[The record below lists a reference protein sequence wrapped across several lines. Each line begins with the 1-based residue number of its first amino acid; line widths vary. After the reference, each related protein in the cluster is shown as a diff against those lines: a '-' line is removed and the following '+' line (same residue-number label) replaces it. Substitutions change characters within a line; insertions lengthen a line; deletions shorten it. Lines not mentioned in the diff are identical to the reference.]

1 MEEDFGVIARV
12 LSGAIYGV
20 DAFTV
25 DVEVDFSRKGLPA
38 FSMVG
43 LADNA
48 VRESRDRVFS
58 ALKSSSYTLPP
69 ARITVNLAPADRK
82 KVGSVYDLP
91 LAIGLL
97 LGAGVVPP
105 EATAGFYM
113 AGELS
118 LTGEVRPVHGI
129 LPLAILARDKGARGF
144 LVPAANAAEAAV
156 VEGLAVY
163 PVQSVSEAVE
173 FFLGTPLQ
181 AVVAQPFSVSAQ
193 GHSPLLDYADV
204 KGQEH
209 AKRAVEIAT
218 AGGHNMLFLGPPGS
232 GKSMLAQRLPSVLP
246 PLSFEE
252 ALETTKIYS
261 VAGLLEADHG
271 LIQERPFR
279 TPHHT
284 ISEYG
289 LIGGGAWPKP
299 GEISLAHRGVLFLD
313 ELLEFR
319 KQTLEV
325 LRQPLETGA
334 VTIAR
339 ATQTVQFP
347 AHCML
352 IAAMNPCPCGY
363 LTDTRRPCTCTPSD
377 IRRYRAR
384 LSGPLLDRIDLH
396 VEVPAVS
403 YADMS
408 AEKPGKS
415 SVTMRENVMQARAI
429 QAKRYAGTGIS
440 GNAALQGQALDT
452 YCALDTKTRS
462 FLGNAVERLCLSARA
477 YTRILRLARTIADL
491 QAEEHLSL
499 AHVAEAINC
508 RCLDR
513 EQGM

>member
-1 MEEDFGVIARV
+1 M
-12 LSGAIYGV
+12 
-20 DAFTV
+20 
-25 DVEVDFSRKGLPA
+25 
-38 FSMVG
+38 
-43 LADNA
+43 
-48 VRESRDRVFS
+48 
-58 ALKSSSYTLPP
+58 
-69 ARITVNLAPADRK
+69 
-82 KVGSVYDLP
+82 
-91 LAIGLL
+91 
-97 LGAGVVPP
+97 
-105 EATAGFYM
+105 
-113 AGELS
+113 
-118 LTGEVRPVHGI
+118 
-129 LPLAILARDKGARGF
+129 
-144 LVPAANAAEAAV
+144 
-156 VEGLAVY
+156 
-163 PVQSVSEAVE
+163 
-173 FFLGTPLQ
+173 
-181 AVVAQPFSVSAQ
+181 
-193 GHSPLLDYADV
+193 
-204 KGQEH
+204 
-209 AKRAVEIAT
+209 
-218 AGGHNMLFLGPPGS
+218 
-232 GKSMLAQRLPSVLP
+232 
-246 PLSFEE
+246 
-252 ALETTKIYS
+252 
-261 VAGLLEADHG
+261 LEADHG

>member
-1 MEEDFGVIARV
+1 MIARV
-12 LSGAIYGV
+12 LSGAVYGV

-25 DVEVDFSRKGLPA
+25 DVEIDFSRKGLPA

-43 LADNA
+43 LADGA

-58 ALKSSSYTLPP
+58 ALKSSSYSLPP

-82 KVGSVYDLP
+82 KAGSVYDLP

-97 LGAGVVPP
+97 QGAGVLPP
-105 EATAGFYM
+105 ESTAGYYL

-118 LTGEVRPVHGI
+118 LTGEVRPVQGI

-144 LVPAANAAEAAV
+144 IVPASNALEAAV
-156 VEGLAVY
+156 VEGLKVY
-163 PVQSVSEAVE
+163 PVQSVSEAAE
-173 FFLGTPLQ
+173 FFLGAATLSP
-181 AVVAQPFSVSAQ
+181 AKAKPFTRESNHAF
-193 GHSPLLDYADV
+193 GLLDYADV
-204 KGQEH
+204 KGQDH

-218 AGGHNMLFLGPPGS
+218 AGGHNMLLLGPPGS

-246 PLSFEE
+246 SLSFEE
-252 ALETTKIYS
+252 ALEVTKIYS

-271 LIQERPFR
+271 LMQERPFR

-289 LIGGGAWPKP
+289 LIGGGSWPKP
-299 GEISLAHRGVLFLD
+299 GEISLAHGGVLFLD

-339 ATQTVQFP
+339 ANQTVQFP
-347 AHCML
+347 ASCML

-363 LTDTRRPCTCTPSD
+363 LTDTRKACTCSQAD

-415 SVTMRENVMQARAI
+415 SAEMRANVMRARDI
-429 QAKRYAGTGIS
+429 QATRYAGNGS
-440 GNAALQGQALDT
+440 MCNADLQGQNLDK
-452 YCALDTKTRS
+452 YCGLDEKTRA
-462 FLGNAVERLCLSARA
+462 FLGKAVERLCLSARA
-477 YTRILRLARTIADL
+477 YTRILRLSRTIADL
-491 QAEEHLSL
+491 QAEDNIRLE
-499 AHVAEAINC
+499 HVAEAINC

-513 EQGM
+513 EQ

>member
-1 MEEDFGVIARV
+1 MIARV
-12 LSGAIYGV
+12 LSGAVYGV

-25 DVEVDFSRKGLPA
+25 DVEIDFSRKGLPA

-43 LADNA
+43 LADGA

-58 ALKSSSYTLPP
+58 ALKSSSYSLPP

-97 LGAGVVPP
+97 QGAGVLPP
-105 EATAGFYM
+105 ESTTGYYL

-118 LTGEVRPVHGI
+118 LTGEVRPVQGI
-129 LPLAILARDKGARGF
+129 LPLAILARNKGARGF
-144 LVPAANAAEAAV
+144 IVPAPNALEAAV
-156 VEGLAVY
+156 VEGLNVY
-163 PVQSVSEAVE
+163 PVHTVCEATE
-173 FFLGTPLQ
+173 FFLGTKALLPTK
-181 AVVAQPFSVSAQ
+181 AKPFTREGNGAF
-193 GHSPLLDYADV
+193 GLMDYADV
-204 KGQEH
+204 KGQDH

-218 AGGHNMLFLGPPGS
+218 AGGHNMLLLGPPGS

-252 ALETTKIYS
+252 ALEVTKIYS

-271 LIQERPFR
+271 LMQERPFR

-299 GEISLAHRGVLFLD
+299 GEISLAHGGVLFLD

-325 LRQPLETGA
+325 LRQPLESGA

-339 ATQTVQFP
+339 ANQTVQFP
-347 AHCML
+347 ASCML

-363 LTDTRRPCTCTPSD
+363 LTDTRKTCTCSQAD

-408 AEKPGKS
+408 AEKTGKS
-415 SVTMRENVMQARAI
+415 SQEMRTNVMRARDIQAR
-429 QAKRYAGTGIS
+429 RYE
-440 GNAALQGQALDT
+440 GNGGMCNADLQGQNLDK
-452 YCALDTKTRS
+452 YCRLDEKTRA
-462 FLGNAVERLCLSARA
+462 FLGRAVERLCLSARA
-477 YTRILRLARTIADL
+477 YTRILRLSRTIADL
-491 QAEEHLSL
+491 QVEEHIRLE
-499 AHVAEAINC
+499 HVAEAINC

-513 EQGM
+513 EQ

>member
-1 MEEDFGVIARV
+1 MIARV

-43 LADNA
+43 LADGA

-58 ALKSSSYTLPP
+58 ALKSSSYSLPP

-97 LGAGVVPP
+97 QGAGVVPP
-105 EATAGFYM
+105 EATAGYYL

-118 LTGEVRPVHGI
+118 LTGEVRPVQGI
-129 LPLAILARDKGARGF
+129 LPLAILARNKGARGF
-144 LVPAANAAEAAV
+144 IVPAPNALEAAV
-156 VEGLAVY
+156 VEGLQVF
-163 PVQSVSEAVE
+163 PVQTVSEAVE
-173 FFLGTPLQ
+173 FLLGATPLAP
-181 AVVAQPFSVSAQ
+181 AVTAPFTKGAESLS
-193 GHSPLLDYADV
+193 GLLDYADV
-204 KGQEH
+204 KGQDH

-218 AGGHNMLFLGPPGS
+218 AGGHNMLLLGPPGS

-252 ALETTKIYS
+252 ALEVTKIYS

-299 GEISLAHRGVLFLD
+299 GEISLAHGGVLFLD

-347 AHCML
+347 ASCML

-363 LTDTRRPCTCTPSD
+363 LTDSRKACTCSHAD

-415 SVTMRENVMQARAI
+415 SAEMRASVMKAREI
-429 QAKRYAGTGIS
+429 QAQRYAGTGVLS
-440 GNAALQGQALDT
+440 NAALQGRNLDR
-452 YCALDTKTRS
+452 YCALDEKTRA
-462 FLGNAVERLCLSARA
+462 FLGTAVERLCLSARA
-477 YTRILRLARTIADL
+477 YTRILRLSRTIADL
-491 QAEEHLSL
+491 HAEERVQLE
-499 AHVAEAINC
+499 HVAEAINC

-513 EQGM
+513 EQ